1 MDAKFSLLLV
11 ESKAF
16 GQHLLETKLV
26 VVVAHSGWEA
36 LHELRTSAP
45 RFCAVITDV
54 KPNELHGWG
63 LAWLAR
69 ELIPSIP
76 VIYLSVGP
84 WGDWEAKGVP
94 NSIFVSESVTPSRI
108 VATISVLLSS
118 AGKPDPS
125 GGVAQ
130 HRP

>member
-16 GQHLLETKLV
+16 GQHLLETELV
-26 VVVAHSGWEA
+26 DAGFEVVVAHSGREA
-36 LHELRTSAP
+36 LHELRTNAP

-69 ELIPSIP
+69 ELIQSIP
-76 VIYLSVGP
+76 VIYLSGGP
-84 WGDWEAKGVP
+84 RGDWESKGVP
-94 NSIFVSESVTPSRI
+94 NSIFVADPVTPSRI
-108 VATISVLLSS
+108 VTTISALLNS
-118 AGKPDPS
+118 AGKPAPS
-125 GGVAQ
+125 AA
-130 HRP
+130 